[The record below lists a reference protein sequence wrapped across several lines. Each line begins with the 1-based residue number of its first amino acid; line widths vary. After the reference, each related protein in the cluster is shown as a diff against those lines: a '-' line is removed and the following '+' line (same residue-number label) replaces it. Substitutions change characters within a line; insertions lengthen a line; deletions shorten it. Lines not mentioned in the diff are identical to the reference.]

1 MVIVVSEEHGAPTTG
16 AATIIE
22 RPSGR
27 YDYRIIYVW
36 CLNILIFFSHLLLD

>member
-27 YDYRIIYVW
+27 YDYFKHLDI
-36 CLNILIFFSHLLLD
+36 FSHLLLD